1 MRLGCEYIAGFLDC
15 DGTVVVVRAARG
27 GNEGFRY
34 YGKICFYSQNLQV
47 LKNIQET
54 VGGKIPPPSLAV
66 FMLQLSPRET
76 VKALKVLIPYLQIK
90 KEQALLVVKLH
101 EMIDSTPKLR
111 NRTGMGGMARL
122 PESVYEARH
131 VMYLRV
137 SELNHVDSEA
147 FRKNRENSVKPSG
160 EEATPS
166 QAAAANDSAEGV
178 TTSQVS
184 ANNNPGH
191 ETPTRKG
198 RHSLSSAEEVT
209 FLQ

>member
-1 MRLGCEYIAGFLDC
+1 MRLGYEYIAAFLDA
-15 DGTVVVVRAARG
+15 DGTVVIVRAARG

-47 LKNIQET
+47 LKSIQET
-54 VGGKIPPPSLAV
+54 IGGTIPDPSIDI
-66 FMLQLSPRET
+66 FMLQLSPRAT
-76 VKALKVLIPYLQIK
+76 VEALKNLVPYLQIK
-90 KEQALLVVKLH
+90 KEQALLALKLH
-101 EMIDSTPKLR
+101 EMIKSTPKLR
-111 NRTGMGGMARL
+111 NRAGKGGMARL
-122 PESVYEARH
+122 LESVYEARH
-131 VMYLRV
+131 AIYLRV